1 MRELILSFKWK
12 AKDWIASAIIIT
24 IDEDHNDVT
33 TTAKRGRMKTTTIS
47 MI

>member
-1 MRELILSFKWK
+1 MRELILFFKWK
-12 AKDWIASAIIIT
+12 AKNLIISATIIT

-33 TTAKRGRMKTTTIS
+33 TTAERDRMKTTTIS